1 MDLLNKHEE
10 QVGRGLAYPLWKNFP
25 FNEVFIQKDTNVGY
39 GWMMNPMNLPNC
51 PVNTTTVGDYNGF
64 RCYTDSAEYIRPTL
78 ASEYDGPP
86 ALRLFATTDNQEA
99 WAQACNGAEPFV
111 ISDTAAECRDLVF
124 EVCFR
129 AVNITVTKGGFFIG
143 LMEAGTAAEN
153 TIADAG
159 TLADK
164 DMIGLFKPE
173 GNTSG
178 IDFVYNK
185 AGAGGVTT
193 HVDDFATIAAL
204 TWYRFGFRFN
214 AATRIITPWWGT
226 GDNTTTAFKP
236 KTTTA
241 TGIIAATSIAA
252 ATFPD
257 SEYLAP
263 LVGVKNAHADDYY
276 IDIRSWAVGQLS
288 KAAD

>member
-1 MDLLNKHEE
+1 MQILNKHEE
-10 QVGRGLAYPLWKNFP
+10 QMGRGLSFDLWKNFP
-25 FNEVFIQKDTNVGY
+25 AHEILTLKDLNVGY
-39 GWMMNPMNLPNC
+39 GWQMDPCNLPNC
-51 PVNTTTVGDYNGF
+51 PVNITTVATYNGW

-124 EVCFR
+124 ECTFR
-129 AVNITVTKGGFFIG
+129 CANDTINKSGFFIG
-143 LMEAGTAAEN
+143 LMEAGLAAD

-164 DMIGLFKPE
+164 DLIGFFKPE
-173 GNTSG
+173 GNTGG
-178 IDFVYNK
+178 IDFVYRING
-185 AGAGGVTT
+185 GAVTEAKGDILT
-193 HVDDFATIAAL
+193 LSTTDL
-204 TWYRFGFRFN
+204 TWYRVGFRFN
-214 AATRIITPWWGT
+214 AANRTVTPWVGT
-226 GDNTTTAFKP
+226 GDNTTTKFAP
-236 KTTTA
+236 VTS
-241 TGIIAATSIAA
+241 GIITATSIAA

-257 SEYLAP
+257 SEYMAP
-263 LVGVKNAHADDYY
+263 IAGLKNAHADDYY
-276 IDIRSWAVGQLS
+276 IDIRSWAVAQLA

>member
-10 QVGRGLAYPLWKNFP
+10 QVGRGISYPLWKNFP
-25 FNEVFIQKDTNVGY
+25 FYEVFVQKDTNVGY
-39 GWMMNPMNLPNC
+39 GWMMDPLNLPNC
-51 PVNTTTVGDYNGF
+51 PVNITTVADYNGY

-129 AVNITVTKGGFFIG
+129 AKDADTTLSADKGGFFIG
-143 LMEAGTAAEN
+143 LMEAGLATN
-153 TIADAG
+153 TIGDDG
-159 TLADK
+159 TMIDK
-164 DMIGLFKPE
+164 DFIGFFKPE
-173 GNTSG
+173 GSAAG
-178 IDFVYNK
+178 VDFVYRISG
-185 AGAGGVTT
+185 GAMVTD
-193 HVDDFATIAAL
+193 VDDLGTITSN
-204 TWYRFGFRFN
+204 TWYRAGFRYN
-214 AATRIITPWWGT
+214 ASTRIITPWWGT
-226 GDNTTTAFKP
+226 GDNTTTKFAP
-236 KTTTA
+236 VTA
-241 TGIIAATSIAA
+241 DVVTAAEIAA

-263 LVGVKNAHADDYY
+263 IAGLKNAHADDYY
-276 IDIRSWAVGQLS
+276 IDIRSWTVGQLS

>member
-10 QVGRGLAYPLWKNFP
+10 QQGRGLSYNLWKNFP
-25 FNEVFIQKDTNVGY
+25 VHEIFVAKDNSVGY
-39 GWMMNPMNLPNC
+39 GFMMDPMNLPNC
-51 PVNTTTVGDYNGF
+51 PVNITTVATYNGW

-124 EVCFR
+124 ECCVR
-129 AVNITVTKGGFFIG
+129 AANITVTKSGWFIG
-143 LMEAGTAAEN
+143 LMEAGLAAD
-153 TIADAG
+153 TIVDAG

-164 DMIGLFKPE
+164 DLIGFFKPE
-173 GNTSG
+173 GNTAG
-178 IDFVYNK
+178 VDFVYRKNG
-185 AGAGGVTT
+185 GAVVEALG
-193 HVDDFATIAAL
+193 DIATIAAL

-214 AATRIITPWWGT
+214 AANRTITPWFGT
-226 GDNTTTAFKP
+226 GDNTTTKFAP
-236 KTTTA
+236 VT
-241 TGIIAATSIAA
+241 TGIITATDIAA

-257 SEYLAP
+257 SEYMAP
-263 LVGVKNAHADDYY
+263 IAGLKNAHADDFYL
-276 IDIRSWAVGQLS
+276 DVRSFACAQLS